1 MRHRGKTPPFRGPR
15 GEVVSGSV
23 AEVAY
28 WALGGLDQWVMIR
41 VRSVANPALIML
53 HGGPGLSETSLF
65 RYFTR
70 RLRRVSPSCTGISA
84 APASRFAATSRD
96 RR

>member
-1 MRHRGKTPPFRGPR
+1 MKHRGKTPPFRGPR

-23 AEVAY
+23 AEIAY
-28 WALGGLDQWVMIR
+28 RPLGGLDQWVMIR
-41 VRSVANPALIML
+41 GQSVANPALVLL

-65 RYFTR
+65 RYFNAP
-70 RLRRVSPSCTGISA
+70 LEPASHSATGISA
-84 APASRFAATSRD
+84 APASRFATTSLD